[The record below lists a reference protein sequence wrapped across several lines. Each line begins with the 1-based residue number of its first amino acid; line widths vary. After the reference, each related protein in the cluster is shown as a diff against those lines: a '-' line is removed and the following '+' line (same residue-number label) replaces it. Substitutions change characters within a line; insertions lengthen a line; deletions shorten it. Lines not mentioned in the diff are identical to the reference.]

1 MSASKGLPDTGQY
14 SESSFHS
21 HRGIR
26 CCVRVCRGKIC
37 HSLTVA
43 RGNYVIICEIRQLTK
58 IFRSGNTSP
67 RGDISFCLFLSE
79 VSSDTSD
86 LSSSEFTLLTFFI
99 DRIIPFNL
107 SVKSAFLPVTY
118 CPYNLKYFF
127 NSGTVSTSIAE
138 SSSCFISMIRRK
150 TITMAWVA
158 SRSLIIYMERRLAK
172 GDNLLINDRLLSVSY
187 LFIAHKGLHTE
198 GTNRLSRLY

>member
-1 MSASKGLPDTGQY
+1 MSVSKGLPDTGQY
-14 SESSFHS
+14 SEGSFHS
-21 HRGIR
+21 HHGIR

-37 HSLTVA
+37 HSLTVALLSSVA

-86 LSSSEFTLLTFFI
+86 LSSDEFTLLTFFI
-99 DRIIPFNL
+99 DRIFIPFNL

-138 SSSCFISMIRRK
+138 SSSCFTSMIRRK

-158 SRSLIIYMERRLAK
+158 SGSLIIYMERHLAK
-172 GDNLLINDRLLSVSY
+172 GDILLIGKPYR
-187 LFIAHKGLHTE
+187 HKAWNLWRG
-198 GTNRLSRLY
+198 G